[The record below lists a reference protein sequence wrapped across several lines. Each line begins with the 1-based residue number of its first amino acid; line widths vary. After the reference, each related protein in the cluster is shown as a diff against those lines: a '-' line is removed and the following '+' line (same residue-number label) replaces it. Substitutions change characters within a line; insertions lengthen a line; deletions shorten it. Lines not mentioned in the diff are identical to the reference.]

1 MQTGF
6 GFGRKHV
13 LRSPVAVNK
22 GWISGREHFCRQS
35 FNTSSDN
42 EFVITMSDVFE
53 NVMELAK
60 RRGFIWPTS
69 ECYGAVAGFIDYGP
83 LGAMMKRR
91 IENIW
96 RDFYVIRE
104 GYYEIECPT
113 IAQEA
118 VFIASGHVAGFADK
132 MFQCPHCSEYLR
144 ADHVAE
150 GGGIKN
156 ASTMK
161 NEELAAALAT
171 CTCPACGKVLWT
183 VQVFQ
188 FNLMFKTSIG
198 PGSQRTGYLRPET
211 AQGMFVDFGRLL
223 RFYRDKLPFG
233 AVQIGKSYRNEISPR
248 QGMIR
253 LREFTQAEAEIF
265 VHPAEKNRHPQF
277 KRYADYK
284 MPLLTWVQQQKC
296 EDAATLSMRE
306 AVDNGVIANEYL
318 AYYVALT
325 HEMLVS
331 LGIKPERL
339 RFRQHLPDERAHYA
353 TDCWDAEILSDRFGW
368 VETVGLADRTDYDLN
383 AHAKESGTPMTVFI
397 QYDEPKKTARR
408 RIIPN
413 MGVLG
418 KLYRNKAKAI
428 FEALKNSTPTAD
440 GADVVVDGEKIHIPA
455 DLFEVRD
462 EVVDLRGEDIVPH
475 VIEPSYGIDRMC
487 YAVLEQAYDE
497 DIADGEKRVV
507 MRFSPKVAPLQVAVF
522 PLMTRDGLDTIA
534 GEITRT
540 LHKKGI
546 QAEYDDS
553 GAIGRRYR
561 RQDEIGTP
569 FAVTVDYDTKEN
581 NTVTLRD
588 RDSMK
593 QVRIAIAKLP
603 ETVSA
608 LVEGSVTFADL
619 G

>member
-1 MQTGF
+1 LTQG
-6 GFGRKHV
+6 
-13 LRSPVAVNK
+13 
-22 GWISGREHFCRQS
+22 CR
-35 FNTSSDN
+35 
-42 EFVITMSDVFE
+42 DVFE

-91 IENIW
+91 VENIW
-96 RDFYVIRE
+96 RDFYVIQE

-113 IAQEA
+113 IAQEE
-118 VFIASGHVAGFADK
+118 VFIASGHVKDFSDK
-132 MFQCPHCSEYLR
+132 MCQCPHCKEYLR

-150 GGGIKN
+150 GGNIPN
-156 ASTMK
+156 ASIMK
-161 NEELAAALAT
+161 NEELAAAIT
-171 CTCPACGKVLWT
+171 PCKCPACEEVLGNVKV
-183 VQVFQ
+183 FN
-188 FNLMFKTSIG
+188 FNLMFSTTIG

-211 AQGMFVDFGRLL
+211 AQGMFVDFSRLL

-265 VHPAEKNRHPQF
+265 VHPNEKNQHPSF
-277 KRYADYK
+277 KRYAEYH
-284 MPLLTWVQQQKC
+284 MPLLTHIQQQKC
-296 EDAATLSMRE
+296 EDPFEISMRE
-306 AVDNGVIANEYL
+306 AVDKGIIANEYV

-325 HEMLVS
+325 HELLVTI
-331 LGIKPERL
+331 GIKPERL

-353 TDCWDAEILSDRFGW
+353 TDCWDAEVYSRRFGW
-368 VETVGLADRTDYDLN
+368 VETVGIADRTDYDLN
-383 AHAKESGTPMTVFI
+383 AHAKQSGTPMTVFI
-397 QYDEPKKTARR
+397 QYNEPKKTERR

-413 MGVLG
+413 MSVLG
-418 KLYRNKAKAI
+418 KQYRTKAKAI
-428 FEALKNSTPTAD
+428 FEALITAMPTPE
-440 GADVVVDGEKIHIPA
+440 GADIEVDGEKIHIPA
-455 DLFEVRD
+455 NLFEVRD
-462 EVVDLRGEDIVPH
+462 EVIDIRGEDIVPH

-497 DIADGEKRVV
+497 DIADGEARTV
-507 MRFSPKVAPLQVAVF
+507 MHLSPNVAPVQVAVF

-534 GEITRT
+534 HEITRT
-540 LHKKGI
+540 FHKKGI
-546 QAEYDDS
+546 LAEYDDS

-593 QVRIAIAKLP
+593 QVRITIAKLP
-603 ETVSA
+603 ETIGA
-608 LVEGSVTFADL
+608 LVDGSITFTSL
-619 G
+619 KP

>member
-1 MQTGF
+1 M
-6 GFGRKHV
+6 
-13 LRSPVAVNK
+13 
-22 GWISGREHFCRQS
+22 
-35 FNTSSDN
+35 D
-42 EFVITMSDVFE
+42 
-53 NVMELAK
+53 LAK

-91 IENIW
+91 VENIW

-118 VFIASGHVAGFADK
+118 VFIASGHVKGFSDK
-132 MFQCPHCSEYLR
+132 MCQCPHCREYLR

-150 GGGIKN
+150 GGNILIP
-156 ASTMK
+156 SIMK
-161 NEELAAALAT
+161 NEELAAAIT
-171 CTCPACGKVLWT
+171 SCKCPACEEILGNVE
-183 VQVFQ
+183 VFN
-188 FNLMFKTSIG
+188 FNLMFSTTIG

-211 AQGMFVDFGRLL
+211 AQGMFVDFSRLL

-265 VHPAEKNRHPQF
+265 VHPDEKNHHPSF
-277 KRYADYK
+277 RRYADYH
-284 MPLLTWVQQQKC
+284 MPLLTHVRQQKG
-296 EDAATLSMRE
+296 EDPVEISMQE
-306 AVDNGVIANEYL
+306 AVDTGIIANEYV
-318 AYYVALT
+318 AYFVALT
-325 HEMLVS
+325 HELLVTI
-331 LGIKPERL
+331 GIKPERL

-353 TDCWDAEILSDRFGW
+353 IDCWDAEVYSRRFGW
-368 VETVGLADRTDYDLN
+368 VETVGIADRTDYDLN
-383 AHAKESGTPMTVFI
+383 AHAKQSGTPMTVFI
-397 QYDEPKKTARR
+397 QYDEPKKIERR

-413 MGVLG
+413 MSVLG
-418 KLYRNKAKAI
+418 KQYRTKAKAI
-428 FEALKNSTPTAD
+428 FNALMTAMPTPD
-440 GADVVVDGEKIHIPA
+440 GADIEVDGEKIHIPA
-455 DLFEVRD
+455 NLFEVRD
-462 EVVDLRGEDIVPH
+462 EVIDIRGEDIVPH

-497 DIADGEKRVV
+497 DIADGEARTV
-507 MRFSPKVAPLQVAVF
+507 MHLSPNVAPVQVAVF

-534 GEITRT
+534 HEITRT
-540 LHKKGI
+540 FHKKGI
-546 QAEYDDS
+546 LAEYDDS

-569 FAVTVDYDTKEN
+569 FAITVDYDTKEN
-581 NTVTLRD
+581 DTVTLRD

-593 QVRIAIAKLP
+593 QVRITIAKLP
-603 ETVSA
+603 ETIGA
-608 LVEGSVTFADL
+608 LVDGGITFTSL
-619 G
+619 KP

>member
-1 MQTGF
+1 
-6 GFGRKHV
+6 
-13 LRSPVAVNK
+13 
-22 GWISGREHFCRQS
+22 
-35 FNTSSDN
+35 
-42 EFVITMSDVFE
+42 VIIMSDVFE
-53 NVMELAK
+53 NVMDLAK

-91 IENIW
+91 IEEIW
-96 RDFYVIRE
+96 RHFYVINE

-118 VFIASGHVAGFADK
+118 VFIASGHVKGFSDK
-132 MFQCPHCSEYLR
+132 MCQCPHCKEYLR

-150 GGGIKN
+150 GGGVSG
-156 ASTMK
+156 AATMN
-161 NEELAAALAT
+161 NEDLAAAIAD
-171 CTCPACGKVLWT
+171 CKCPACEEVLGT
-183 VQVFQ
+183 VEVYN
-188 FNLMFKTSIG
+188 FNLMFATTIG

-211 AQGMFVDFGRLL
+211 AQGMFVDFARLL
-223 RFYRDKLPFG
+223 RFYRDTLPFG

-265 VHPAEKNRHPQF
+265 VHPDKKDHPKF
-277 KRYADYK
+277 ARYANYT
-284 MPLLTWVQQQKC
+284 MPLLTYIHQQRC
-296 EDAATLSMRE
+296 EEAVTMSMRE
-306 AVDNGVIANEYL
+306 AVDKGVIANEYV

-325 HEMLVS
+325 HDLLVTI
-331 LGIKPERL
+331 GIKPDRL

-353 TDCWDAEILSDRFGW
+353 TDCWDAEVFSPRFGW
-368 VETVGLADRTDYDLN
+368 VETVGIADRTNYDLS
-383 AHAKESGTPMTVFI
+383 AHAKQSGTPMTVFI
-397 QYDEPKKTARR
+397 QYDLPKKVERR

-413 MGVLG
+413 MSVLG
-418 KLYRNKAKAI
+418 KQYRQKAKAI
-428 FEALKNSTPTAD
+428 FAALETATPDAE
-440 GADVVVDGEKIHIPA
+440 GADVIVDGEKIHIPK

-462 EVVDLRGEDIVPH
+462 EIIDVRGEEIVPH

-497 DIADGEKRVV
+497 DTADGEKRTVL
-507 MRFSPKVAPLQVAVF
+507 RLLPQVAPVQVAVF

-534 GEITRT
+534 EEITHT
-540 LHKKGI
+540 LKTNGI
-546 QAEYDDS
+546 LAEYDDS

-569 FAVTVDYDTKEN
+569 FAITVDYESKETH
-581 NTVTLRD
+581 TVTVRD

-593 QVRIAIAKLP
+593 QVRISIKNLP
-603 ETVSA
+603 ETIGA
-608 LVEGSVTFADL
+608 LVDGNMKFASL
-619 G
+619 VSH

>member
-1 MQTGF
+1 LIQG
-6 GFGRKHV
+6 
-13 LRSPVAVNK
+13 
-22 GWISGREHFCRQS
+22 CR
-35 FNTSSDN
+35 
-42 EFVITMSDVFE
+42 DVFE

-91 IENIW
+91 VENIW
-96 RDFYVIRE
+96 RDFYVIQE

-118 VFIASGHVAGFADK
+118 VFIASGHVKGFSDK
-132 MFQCPHCSEYLR
+132 MCQCPHCKEYLR
-144 ADHVAE
+144 ADHVAD
-150 GGGIKN
+150 GGNIPN
-156 ASTMK
+156 ASVMK
-161 NEELAAALAT
+161 NEDLAAAIT
-171 CTCPACGKVLWT
+171 SCKCPACEEVLGN
-183 VQVFQ
+183 VEVFN
-188 FNLMFKTSIG
+188 FNLMFSTTIG

-211 AQGMFVDFGRLL
+211 AQGMFVDFSRLL

-265 VHPAEKNRHPQF
+265 VHPNEKNHHPSF
-277 KRYADYK
+277 KRYAEYR
-284 MPLLTWVQQQKC
+284 MPLLTHIQQQKC
-296 EDAATLSMRE
+296 EDSVEISMQE
-306 AVDNGVIANEYL
+306 AVDKGIIANEYV

-325 HEMLVS
+325 HELLVTI
-331 LGIKPERL
+331 GIKPERL

-353 TDCWDAEILSDRFGW
+353 TDCWDAEVYSQRFGW
-368 VETVGLADRTDYDLN
+368 VETVGIADRTDYDLR
-383 AHAKESGTPMTVFI
+383 AHAKQSGTPMTVFI
-397 QYDEPKKTARR
+397 QYEVPKKTERR

-413 MGVLG
+413 MSVLG
-418 KLYRNKAKAI
+418 KQYRTKAKAI
-428 FEALKNSTPTAD
+428 FDALMTATSTSE
-440 GADVVVDGEKIHIPA
+440 GADIEVDGEKIHIPA
-455 DLFEVRD
+455 NLFEVRD
-462 EVVDLRGEDIVPH
+462 EVIDIRGEDIVPH

-497 DIADGEKRVV
+497 DIADGEARTV
-507 MRFSPKVAPLQVAVF
+507 MHLSPNVAPVQVAVF

-534 GEITRT
+534 HEITRT
-540 LHKKGI
+540 FHKKGI
-546 QAEYDDS
+546 LAEYDDS

-569 FAVTVDYDTKEN
+569 FAITVDYDTKEN

-593 QVRIAIAKLP
+593 QVRIPITKLP
-603 ETVSA
+603 ETIGA
-608 LVEGSVTFADL
+608 LVDGSITFTSL
-619 G
+619 KP

>member
-1 MQTGF
+1 MKQG
-6 GFGRKHV
+6 
-13 LRSPVAVNK
+13 S
-22 GWISGREHFCRQS
+22 E
-35 FNTSSDN
+35 
-42 EFVITMSDVFE
+42 DVFE
-53 NVMELAK
+53 KVMDLAK

-91 IENIW
+91 VEDIW
-96 RDFYVIRE
+96 RGFYVIQE

-132 MFQCPHCSEYLR
+132 MCQCPHCREFLR

-150 GGGIKN
+150 AGGVKHP
-156 ASTMK
+156 SVMQ
-161 NEELAAALAT
+161 NEELSLELAS
-171 CTCPACGKVLWT
+171 CRCLACDEVLGKVE
-183 VQVFQ
+183 VFQ
-188 FNLMFKTSIG
+188 FNLMFRTSIG

-211 AQGMFVDFGRLL
+211 AQGMFVDFTRLL

-265 VHPAEKNRHPQF
+265 VNPSCKNCHPMFR
-277 KRYADYK
+277 RYADYM
-284 MPLLTWVQQQKC
+284 MPLLTYTRQEMC
-296 EDAATLSMRE
+296 EPPVLMSMRE
-306 AVDNGVIANEYL
+306 AVDKGVIANEYV

-325 HEMLVS
+325 HELLVRV
-331 LGIKPERL
+331 GIKPDRL

-353 TDCWDAEILSDRFGW
+353 TDCWDAEVFSGRFGW
-368 VETVGLADRTDYDLN
+368 VETVGIADRTDYDLT
-383 AHAKESGTPMTVFI
+383 AHGTASGTPMTVFI
-397 QYDEPKKTARR
+397 QYDEPKKVPRR

-413 MGVLG
+413 MSVLG
-418 KLYRNKAKAI
+418 KQYRTKAKAV
-428 FEALKNSTPTAD
+428 FSALETATPALT
-440 GADVVVDGEKIHIPA
+440 GADVEVDGEMIHIPP

-462 EVVDLRGEDIVPH
+462 EIIDVRGEDIVPH

-497 DIADGEKRVV
+497 DTADGETRVV
-507 MRFSPKVAPLQVAVF
+507 LRLVPQVAPVQVAVF
-522 PLMTRDGLDTIA
+522 PLMTRDDLDTIA
-534 GEITRT
+534 GEITRI
-540 LHKKGI
+540 LHKSGI
-546 QAEYDDS
+546 LAEYDDS

-569 FAVTVDYDTKEN
+569 FAITIDYETKEN
-581 NTVTLRD
+581 NSVTLRD
-588 RDSMK
+588 RDTMK
-593 QVRIAIAKLP
+593 QVRIPITELP
-603 ETVSA
+603 ETIGA
-608 LVEGSVTFADL
+608 LVAGSISFTSLMV
-619 G
+619 

>member
-1 MQTGF
+1 
-6 GFGRKHV
+6 
-13 LRSPVAVNK
+13 
-22 GWISGREHFCRQS
+22 
-35 FNTSSDN
+35 
-42 EFVITMSDVFE
+42 MSDVFE

-91 IENIW
+91 VEKIW
-96 RDFYVIRE
+96 RDFYVIQE

-113 IAQEA
+113 IGQEA
-118 VFIASGHVAGFADK
+118 IFIASGHVKGFSDK
-132 MFQCPHCSEYLR
+132 MCQCPHCKEFLR

-150 GGGIKN
+150 AGGVKN
-156 ASTMK
+156 PSIMK
-161 NEELAAALAT
+161 NEELAAAIAP
-171 CTCPACGKVLWT
+171 CACMACEEVLGT
-183 VQVFQ
+183 VEVFN
-188 FNLMFKTSIG
+188 FNLMFQTTIG
-198 PGSQRTGYLRPET
+198 PGSQRVGYLRPET
-211 AQGMFVDFGRLL
+211 AQGMFVDFSRLL

-265 VHPAEKNRHPQF
+265 VHPNEKNHHPSF
-277 KRYADYK
+277 KRYADYT
-284 MPLLTWVQQQKC
+284 MPLLTYVQQEKC
-296 EDAATLSMRE
+296 EDAVAMSMQE
-306 AVDNGVIANEYL
+306 AVDKGVIANEYL

-325 HEMLVS
+325 HHLLVTI
-331 LGIKPERL
+331 GIKPDRL

-353 TDCWDAEILSDRFGW
+353 TDCWDAEIRSDRFGW

-397 QYDEPKKTARR
+397 QYDEPKKVPRR

-413 MGVLG
+413 MSVLG
-418 KLYRNKAKAI
+418 KQYRTKAKAI
-428 FEALKNSTPTAD
+428 FEVLAVAAPTAD
-440 GADVVVDGEKIHIPA
+440 GADVEVDGEKIHIPA

-462 EVVDLRGEDIVPH
+462 EIIDIRGEDIVPH

-487 YAVLEQAYDE
+487 YAVLEGAYDE
-497 DIADGEKRVV
+497 DVADGEARTV
-507 MRFSPKVAPLQVAVF
+507 MRFSPNVAPIQVAVF
-522 PLMTRDGLDTIA
+522 PLMTRDGLEEIADTI
-534 GEITRT
+534 TRS
-540 LHKKGI
+540 LHKAGI
-546 QAEYDDS
+546 LAEYDDS

-569 FAVTVDYDTKEN
+569 FCITVDYDTKEN

-593 QVRIAIAKLP
+593 QVRVAIDRIPA
-603 ETVSA
+603 TVSA
-608 LVEGSVTFADL
+608 LVDGSMKFADL
-619 G
+619 ET

>member
-1 MQTGF
+1 
-6 GFGRKHV
+6 
-13 LRSPVAVNK
+13 
-22 GWISGREHFCRQS
+22 
-35 FNTSSDN
+35 
-42 EFVITMSDVFE
+42 MSDVFE

-91 IENIW
+91 IENVW

-132 MFQCPHCSEYLR
+132 MCQCPHCKEFLR

-150 GGGIKN
+150 AGGIKN

-161 NEELAAALAT
+161 NEQLGAALAP
-171 CTCPACGKVLWT
+171 CKCLACEEILGKVE
-183 VQVFQ
+183 VFG

-198 PGSQRTGYLRPET
+198 PGSQRVGYLRPET
-211 AQGMFVDFGRLL
+211 AQGMFVDFARLL

-265 VHPAEKNRHPQF
+265 VHPAEKNRHPKF
-277 KRYADYK
+277 ERYAGYR
-284 MPLLTWVQQQKC
+284 MPLFTSDRQLNNGEPVTM
-296 EDAATLSMRE
+296 SMRE
-306 AVDNGVIANEYL
+306 AVDKGVIANEYL

-325 HEMLVS
+325 HDMLVS
-331 LGIKPERL
+331 IGIKNERL
-339 RFRQHLPDERAHYA
+339 RFRQHLPDELAHYA

-397 QYDEPKKTARR
+397 QYEEPKKVARR

-418 KLYRNKAKAI
+418 KQYRNKAKAI
-428 FEALKNSTPTAD
+428 FDALAVSTPTAD

-462 EVVDLRGEDIVPH
+462 EVIDVRGEDIVPH
-475 VIEPSYGIDRMC
+475 VIEPSYGIDRIC

-497 DIADGEKRVV
+497 DVADGEARTV
-507 MRFSPKVAPLQVAVF
+507 MRFSPKVAPVQVAVF

-534 GEITRT
+534 DEIAHA
-540 LHKKGI
+540 LQKKGI
-546 QAEYDDS
+546 LAEYDDS

-569 FAVTVDYDTKEN
+569 FCVTVDYDTKEN

-593 QVRIAIAKLP
+593 QVRVAIADLP
-603 ETVSA
+603 GLVSA
-608 LVEGSVTFADL
+608 LVEGTKTFAEL
-619 G
+619 